1 MNQFVPYYKTLR
13 MRGKICRILTVS
25 TLYADAANRGRIAE
39 ALSVLLDKTSPDLVF
54 LCGDITRGAGTQ
66 DELRRTLDLIL
77 APVIGRDL
85 PWAHVFG
92 DMDRVNG
99 LPNEEAMEVY
109 RSFPNCMSEAG
120 EKSVDG
126 CGNYIL
132 PVLGEDGEPVL
143 CLYGLDSHS
152 AVQGYEADYGSPTR
166 ARLSNPLYGK
176 YYLDGIRFNQSMF
189 YWRTS
194 IAMEREYGRK
204 IPAMFLFHTP
214 VPEMT
219 YIPMNQTQTNME
231 GYQWE
236 TVRCQVVAGGLFTAA
251 VERGDV
257 RAMFAGHSERND
269 FHGIYG
275 RILMGQMRDFTLPDG
290 SFTGGTLFEIDADGN
305 VGVSHAAI

>member
-1 MNQFVPYYKTLR
+1 MSSILSDYKTLR
-13 MRGKICRILTVS
+13 MTGGSFRILTVG
-25 TLYADAANRGRIAE
+25 TLSADERNREKIADALA
-39 ALSVLLDKTSPDLVF
+39 VLVEKSAPGLVF
-54 LCGDITRGAGTQ
+54 FDGDITRSADTP
-66 DELRRTLDLIL
+66 DKLRQTLDVLLRPVL
-77 APVIGRDL
+77 ARDL

-99 LPNEEAMEVY
+99 LPNEEALTVY
-109 RSFPNCMSEAG
+109 RSIKNCLSEAG
-120 EKSVDG
+120 PETVDG

-132 PVLGEDGEPVL
+132 PVLDEDDNPVF
-143 CLYGLDSHS
+143 CLYALDSHS
-152 AVQGYEADYGSPTR
+152 AVQGYENDYGSPTR

-194 IAMEREYGRK
+194 AALEREYGRK

-219 YIPMNQTQTNME
+219 YIPMNQTQTKME

-236 TVRCQVVAGGLFTAA
+236 GVRCQVVAGGLFTAA

-269 FHGIYG
+269 FSGTYG
-275 RILMGQMRDFTLPDG
+275 RILMGQMRDFSLPDG
-290 SFTGGTLFEIDADGN
+290 SFTGGTVFDIDADGN
-305 VGVSHAAI
+305 VTASHIGI

>member
-1 MNQFVPYYKTLR
+1 MNQFVPYNKTLR
-13 MRGKICRILTVS
+13 MRGKTCRILTVS
-25 TLYADAANRGRIAE
+25 TLYADTANRDRIAD

-54 LCGDITRGAGTQ
+54 FNGDITRGAGTK
-66 DELRRTLDLIL
+66 DELRRTLDVIL
-77 APVIGRDL
+77 APVVGRNL

-109 RSFPNCMSEAG
+109 RSFPDCMSEAG
-120 EKSVDG
+120 PEAVDG

-132 PVLGEDGEPVL
+132 TVSGEDGEPVL

-152 AVQGYEADYGSPTR
+152 AVQGYETDYGSPTR

-189 YWRTS
+189 CWRTS
-194 IAMEREYGRK
+194 AAMEREYGRK
-204 IPAMFLFHTP
+204 IPAMFLFHMP

-219 YIPMNQTQTNME
+219 YIPMNQTQTKME

-251 VERGDV
+251 LERGDV

-269 FHGIYG
+269 FYGIYG